1 MSDPLKNGISITVST
16 DSLESKI
23 DAVTGKFIKTLT
35 KSQRSLGIS
44 IDQMGRY
51 VNANGKIVEG
61 LSQAQIKLGQYVDA
75 EGKLHTSNGGLVAD
89 LNKIEQA
96 LGFYAD
102 EMGIVRNEQHE
113 FIRLTAE
120 AQKQIAE
127 SKAAFEKAAK
137 AKADA
142 AEKEAKKR
150 IESERKV
157 QAEEEK
163 TRRLENEAHEARQRA
178 IQMFGQSVGSVS
190 QLTGQFASLLA
201 SIECTD
207 DEIGGFRSSFIQ
219 LAEAVSA
226 GAGTFQSVLLG
237 FNSISEAFPSLK
249 AGLASILR
257 TAPAA
262 SVGLTGVGTAAATAS
277 VGVKA
282 LQLAC
287 GPVGALIAAV
297 GAGLLAF
304 TTTGHKTAEANEKI
318 ADSLEKVRRRAKEAG
333 DSIQGLDDVLKYG
346 AFYQEDNSLDAQ
358 EKKIQEAEKK
368 VADLEH
374 QIEKTRS
381 EKSEVSRYA
390 GMSGG
395 GFYNSEQKL
404 KIDSLSEDLEAAK
417 LQRDKL
423 QSQYDETAQEL
434 IRKVREEQTTEEQ
447 QASALRKQYE
457 NLLEHAKTSEDRA
470 ALERKL
476 KKIDEDLAESKSKE
490 LEEQKNRLSRDLG
503 ISFDF
508 SSLQS
513 EEERFAAD
521 LGKLRESFK
530 ENPELFGGVKGALEE
545 AEKRIRQK
553 YSGESLA
560 SFSDALSKIKPRD
573 ESDESEENDP
583 RQKLGELAADLET
596 KFKKGLIS
604 QDDYNAATQAAAE
617 KERELL
623 DAQVAAIP
631 GLKELLDA
639 NKEAKEAADRH
650 SKAVRAAEGYL
661 KSDESATKPVFSDEQ
676 FDLLKDNPTGVLDD
690 AAAEY
695 ASAMEAASEALKKEL
710 IDSDSYRE
718 LVDRANASLAKATDD
733 AAKKLRDDARAEL
746 GIDSIMES
754 LKTPAEKFEEQMEK
768 ARQALEANQIT
779 QEEFDAFRDKLE
791 NETNEQQNELKQR
804 QTKFENQKDAT
815 SSKVEAAKSME
826 AGSTDLYLAQVRNST
841 AQYQKQ
847 IQTTTKEMRDA
858 QLDALDESRATNY
871 YLSEMLAAASSSYP
885 VWG

>member
-1 MSDPLKNGISITVST
+1 MSDLLKNGISITVST

-23 DAVTGKFIKTLT
+23 DAVTGKFIKTLS
-35 KSQRSLGIS
+35 KSQRSLGMS
-44 IDQMGRY
+44 IDQMGRF
-51 VNANGKIVEG
+51 VNANGKLVEG

-127 SKAAFEKAAK
+127 NKAAFEKAAK

-142 AEKEAKKR
+142 AEKEAKKI
-150 IESERKV
+150 IEEERKK
-157 QAEEEK
+157 QEATEK
-163 TRRLENEAHEARQRA
+163 SRRLDNEARQRA
-178 IQMFGQSVGSVS
+178 IQMFGQALGSAS
-190 QLTGQFASLLA
+190 QLSGQFASLLA

-207 DEIGGFRSSFIQ
+207 DEMSGFRSTFIQ
-219 LAEAVSA
+219 TAEAASA
-226 GAGTFQSVLLG
+226 GLGTFQSVLLG
-237 FNSISEAFPSLK
+237 FNSISEAFPSLR

-304 TTTGHKTAEANEKI
+304 TTTGHETAEASDEISESFKKI
-318 ADSLEKVRRRAKEAG
+318 EERAQAAG
-333 DSIQGLDDVLKYG
+333 DKIRGLNDVLKHG
-346 AFYQEDNSLDAQ
+346 AFAKEDSPLDAAQ
-358 EKKIQEAEKK
+358 
-368 VADLEH
+368 D
-374 QIEKTRS
+374 
-381 EKSEVSRYA
+381 
-390 GMSGG
+390 
-395 GFYNSEQKL
+395 
-404 KIDSLSEDLEAAK
+404 KIDAAK
-417 LQRDKL
+417 KSFDKTMGGKSGTLGGQAVEYYHQAGWSIDQIADFAKVGSNKKERDAIDEATEQYKKAL
-423 QSQYDETAQEL
+423 DQYDSIASDL
-434 IRKVREEQTTEEQ
+434 IDKIREEQTTEEQ
-447 QASALRKQYE
+447 KAEVSKEQYRK
-457 NLLEHAKTSEDRA
+457 LLEHAKTSEDRA
-470 ALERKL
+470 AIEWKL
-476 KKIDEDLAESKSKE
+476 KSIDEDLAESKRKE
-490 LEEQKNRLSRDLG
+490 LEDQKNRLSKDLG

-508 SSLQS
+508 SSMRSQ
-513 EEERFAAD
+513 EKRFAAD
-521 LGKLRESFK
+521 LGKLRESF
-530 ENPELFGGVKGALEE
+530 EESPDLFGGVKGALKE

-553 YSGESLA
+553 YSSESLA
-560 SFSDALSKIKPRD
+560 SFSDALSKIKPND
-573 ESDESEENDP
+573 ESDVSEENDP
-583 RQKLGELAADLET
+583 RKKLGELTADLKT
-596 KFKKGLIS
+596 KLEKGLIS

-623 DAQVAAIP
+623 DARVAAIP

-639 NKEAKEAADRH
+639 NKEAKEAVDRH

-661 KSDESATKPVFSDEQ
+661 KGDGTAPEAIFSNEQ
-676 FDLLKDNPTGVLDD
+676 IDLLKDNPTGILDD

-695 ASAMEAASEALKKEL
+695 ASAMEAASKALEEEL

-779 QEEFDAFRDKLE
+779 QKEFDAFRDKLE

-826 AGSTDLYLAQVRNST
+826 AGSTALYLAQVRNST